1 MESFR
6 TLRSSPVTSALV
18 TVIAAVSTAV
28 ILLATAETLQAER
41 TIVDSLEAPDLRLV
55 ILRDIDGSAGLPP
68 NAPDRIRA
76 LNTVE
81 WSIGLGEA
89 EDVVV
94 FEGATRLALRAL
106 FGMPPTSLQLPPT
119 YDDGHVVFGK
129 QALDRIGLVD
139 GLGTVF
145 GQARAFSAGGRF
157 KVSEP
162 LGFLA
167 AGAVRR
173 ATATDQISQIV
184 LLVREIGAIDSTVRL
199 AIDATGA
206 SEPGRI
212 AVSIPDDIENLR
224 AAVHGEIGR
233 SGRRLTQL
241 VLGGAGAL
249 LALITSVGVLL
260 KRSDLGRRRA
270 LGATRGY
277 ILLLVLS
284 QTAITSG
291 VGTVV
296 GAVASH
302 LYRWSSAQ
310 PAPAL
315 EFSFAVAILVTGASI
330 SAGLIPAAA
339 AAKSDPIKVLRLP

>member
-41 TIVDSLEAPDLRLV
+41 TIVDSLETPDLRLV

-68 NAPDRIRA
+68 HSPDRIRA
-76 LNTVE
+76 LSTVE

-89 EDVVV
+89 EDIAV
-94 FEGATRLALRAL
+94 FEGATRVPLRAL
-106 FGMPPTSLQLPPT
+106 FGMLPTSLRLPPT
-119 YDDGHVVFGK
+119 FDVGHVVLGE
-129 QALDRIGLVD
+129 QAIDRIGLDD

-145 GQARAFSAGGRF
+145 SPTRFYSVGGKFDVGGPLRF
-157 KVSEP
+157 LS
-162 LGFLA
+162 
-167 AGAVRR
+167 AGAVRQ
-173 ATATDQISQIV
+173 ANAADQISQII
-184 LLVREIGAIDSTVRL
+184 LLVGEVGAIESTVKL
-199 AIDATGA
+199 AIDAAGA
-206 SEPGRI
+206 SKPGRI
-212 AVSIPDDIENLR
+212 SVSTPNDIEKLR

-233 SGRRLTQL
+233 SGRRLTQV
-241 VLGGAGAL
+241 VLAGAGGL
-249 LALITSVGVLL
+249 LALITSISVLL
-260 KRSDLGRRRA
+260 KRTDLGRRRA

-277 ILLLVLS
+277 VLLLVLS

-291 VGTVV
+291 VGAIV

-302 LYRWSSAQ
+302 LYRWFSSQAAPAFEFSSA
-310 PAPAL
+310 
-315 EFSFAVAILVTGASI
+315 VVVLVTGASI
-330 SAGLIPAAA
+330 LAGLIPAIA